1 MIRQTN
7 FRPCML
13 LIGMLHLNVFIS
25 SAQTTHIW
33 WKQLRFRL
41 TLFYLV
47 VAVALLVIS
56 AIGHVRL
63 ISQVGQPFGGF
74 FWAIDTDRQ
83 VVVVSTP
90 PQLPPFEVSASS
102 LTSTDRIIKANGTP
116 ALDLAKVYHKAHVND
131 PPITYTVE
139 HNGGLTNV

>member
-1 MIRQTN
+1 MPLIR
-7 FRPCML
+7 
-13 LIGMLHLNVFIS
+13 MLHLSVFNS
-25 SAQTTHIW
+25 SAQTTHKW

-56 AIGHVRL
+56 AIGHIRL
-63 ISQVGQPFGGF
+63 LSQVGHTFGGF

-102 LTSTDRIIKANGTP
+102 LTSTYQITKVNGQPVSALTDIYKKA
-116 ALDLAKVYHKAHVND
+116 
-131 PPITYTVE
+131 
-139 HNGGLTNV
+139 